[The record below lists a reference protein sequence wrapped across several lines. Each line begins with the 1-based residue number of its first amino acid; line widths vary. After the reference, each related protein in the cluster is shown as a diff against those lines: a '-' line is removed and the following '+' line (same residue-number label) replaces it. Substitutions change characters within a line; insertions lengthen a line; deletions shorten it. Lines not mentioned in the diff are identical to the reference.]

1 MQILS
6 RHSHNCVLGCLNIKR
21 QPTVH
26 KCASHFKEGFFS
38 SIYFCRQCKYNVK
51 LCRSPTTHNPGSLPE
66 TFVGA
71 AVMMDHEEDEQIRT
85 WGFNSINKGSF
96 CSNTLLTSNFTL
108 VNGKYTIQVNCLWD
122 SGLKSSFFSPAL
134 LPFTTHQ
141 QQTSFKIETLSPSTS
156 RPEIVNGIEAAF
168 QVAIPDAKVVQLSL
182 LQHIGLPTR
191 NEAKT

>member
-71 AVMMDHEEDEQIRT
+71 AVMMDHEEDEQISM
-85 WGFNSINKGSF
+85 WGFDSIIKGSLG
-96 CSNTLLTSNFTL
+96 SSTLLMSNITL
-108 VNGKYTIQVNCLWD
+108 VNGQDTIQVNCLWD
-122 SGLKSSFFSPAL
+122 SGWESTFFSPAL
-134 LPFTTHQ
+134 LPFATQQ
-141 QQTSFKIETLSPSTS
+141 QQTTFKIETLSPSAS
-156 RPEIVNGIEAAF
+156 RSDFVHRIE
-168 QVAIPDAKVVQLSL
+168 VAL
-182 LQHIGLPTR
+182 
-191 NEAKT
+191 